1 MRKRMLCGTLATALV
16 MTAAGCA
23 ADPLAQDRLPEKK
36 EETPVQRSETYPELW
51 QEDGSL
57 FDDFTNGV
65 NPEIW
70 TVPDTKWGYDNRG
83 VTSRNVSYTKD
94 GILVLAANGDL
105 YKGDIMGMSDGGQPA
120 TTGTRTGAIVRS
132 HYYFGPGSYEV
143 KMKVMPRFGGCSAIW
158 TFFND
163 GSRNHEIDIELPGPS
178 KYSFDYAGMTN
189 YITEEKMDSVKT
201 KTIAN
206 NDGEWH
212 TYRFDWHTDPA
223 DPRIDYYLRKNV
235 RNRRNMPNW
244 PILSHR

>member
-1 MRKRMLCGTLATALV
+1 MRDAGRAGACHDGG
-16 MTAAGCA
+16 GCA

-143 KMKVMPRFGGCSAIW
+143 KMKVMPRFGGAAPS
-158 TFFND
+158 
-163 GSRNHEIDIELPGPS
+163 GPFS
-178 KYSFDYAGMTN
+178 TTGAGTMRS
-189 YITEEKMDSVKT
+189 ISSCP
-201 KTIAN
+201 
-206 NDGEWH
+206 
-212 TYRFDWHTDPA
+212 DPA
-223 DPRIDYYLRKNV
+223 STAST
-235 RNRRNMPNW
+235 MPA
-244 PILSHR
+244 